1 MKKFL
6 LCWAVLCGALA
17 LGCVQAERRGVL
29 DGAYISTA
37 RPAISVRAAQL
48 PLLGNGRW
56 HIQLADTDMVGGL
69 PVRVWLAVYGAGAP
83 QGPLAIVAHAEVPQG
98 WFWDGASRR
107 PFSVDP
113 GVELLGDVGFQA
125 STAIVRGPRDP
136 FAAFAGA
143 DADKSGQPAAWLV
156 RQFAARANFDRDK
169 IVLEYREPL
178 PAELISP
185 LWKFPARIC
194 CGPLSN
200 APVRP
205 LWWAP
210 LRRTGRA
217 RRRARCRRCAGSMWI
232 RIFWARFRV
241 RSFCSRAEDTGCLR
255 HRSPGGPQRITGA
268 SGLKNAA

>member
-178 PAELISP
+178 PAELADQPTLEIP
-185 LWKFPARIC
+185 GTDL
-194 CGPLSN
+194 
-200 APVRP
+200 
-205 LWWAP
+205 
-210 LRRTGRA
+210 LRAFEQRA
-217 RRRARCRRCAGSMWI
+217 REAFVVGPAPADGQGAQAGTLPQ
-232 RIFWARFRV
+232 V
-241 RSFCSRAEDTGCLR
+241 RWQDVDQNFLGTVSRQELLQPR
-255 HRSPGGPQRITGA
+255 
-268 SGLKNAA
+268 